1 MREINRKRREME
13 GRHEGRHEG
22 SKVKESRMSYKKWKE
37 RRI

>member
-1 MREINRKRREME
+1 MREINRKRREM
-13 GRHEGRHEG
+13 EGRHEG